1 MHKRAADN
9 LVRSALKMKSN
20 AIKKAGMAVFDV
32 GNVVTLA
39 DVEKAKTDSQNLT
52 GVIVNINRTTM
63 IARVLVKSGLLKN

>member
-1 MHKRAADN
+1 
-9 LVRSALKMKSN
+9 MKSN

-63 IARVLVKSGLLKN
+63 MARVAVKSGLLKN